1 MKHNGNVSLS
11 QIIGSPKCTHR
22 KSTPVR
28 GPNEI
33 HHSLSSPFIPT
44 YHQDYQSKT
53 KDLTSSGSSR
63 YGSSDASPEGIDQHY
78 VFFKKSDHDH
88 PLSDFERDNLLC
100 IQEWKEKQR
109 KILKNLEKQVE
120 DLPHPYFHQ
129 RLYYSDTQNQR
140 YPLEELSP
148 REGSPF
154 PRRKEYP
161 PTAFFPSKVTSS
173 KALRSLSLEEE
184 TEEESFTEQKEQ
196 KEQKKRKNRENKI
209 RNSETKEFG
218 RITLIDFL
226 KYPKMESS
234 VAACSTRTEP
244 SHFPRHFESPP
255 SAAKRKFSYRS
266 FSSPAPSG
274 YLSKHLENFNP
285 HDLSYSFANFDHL
298 PKCRPELEDVG
309 GRGGSILSNSSD
321 DEPLVKKT
329 MLPPTAE
336 TNREAISDE

>member
-1 MKHNGNVSLS
+1 NFEGLTCTCSRNDKKSSNTAVRPKNLIYTKFEDHDLNYPQCKEDLEYKEKHNGSVSLS

-33 HHSLSSPFIPT
+33 HYSLSSPFLPT

-78 VFFKKSDHDH
+78 VFFKKSDHDR

-140 YPLEELSP
+140 HSLEELSP

-161 PTAFFPSKVTSS
+161 PTAFFPSKVASS

-196 KEQKKRKNRENKI
+196 KEQKEEKEQN
-209 RNSETKEFG
+209 KEF
-218 RITLIDFL
+218 RNERVWENYTD
-226 KYPKMESS
+226 
-234 VAACSTRTEP
+234 R
-244 SHFPRHFESPP
+244 
-255 SAAKRKFSYRS
+255 FS
-266 FSSPAPSG
+266 
-274 YLSKHLENFNP
+274 K
-285 HDLSYSFANFDHL
+285 
-298 PKCRPELEDVG
+298 
-309 GRGGSILSNSSD
+309 
-321 DEPLVKKT
+321 
-329 MLPPTAE
+329 
-336 TNREAISDE
+336 ISQNG